1 MWISIRSS
9 RGPQSEQVL
18 MSRGLQGLVHSLT
31 FVVWL
36 LQYPRWGRQR
46 TVTPCRRI
54 PWPRGLES
62 FQLMHFSSTISNETI
77 RDHCNAI
84 MRNGNMFC
92 FPYQG
97 NFHLNV
103 INAKQWN
110 QMEPMKHFLLNPLPT
125 NLRLTPTPLSPLINL
140 PPPPDP

>member
-1 MWISIRSS
+1 MAAPSSCRSNRYTGSMWISIRRL

-18 MSRGLQGLVHSLT
+18 MSCGLQGLVHSLT

-54 PWPRGLES
+54 PRGLES

-92 FPYQG
+92 FPRLSG
-97 NFHLNV
+97 KFSSECHKCK
-103 INAKQWN
+103 A
-110 QMEPMKHFLLNPLPT
+110 MESDGANETF
-125 NLRLTPTPLSPLINL
+125 SP
-140 PPPPDP
+140 